1 MDANTR
7 FRAAWIRL
15 VPNPQ
20 PVRAIESQTDPVRYL
35 RVATLEDAKVHAIV
49 LRGLPRIA
57 AAPAAGN
64 GAAVGKMM
72 LEHLGEAKKSLRRAV
87 GLNGQ

>member
-1 MDANTR
+1 MDPAR
-7 FRAAWIRL
+7 
-15 VPNPQ
+15 PQ
-20 PVRAIESQTDPVRYL
+20 PAAGAGNPDPVRYL

-64 GAAVGKMM
+64 GEAVGKVM